1 MGQSEIE
8 KITAAIMA
16 DKQNQAYT
24 LQHIKPLFYVSPT
37 AKILV
42 VGQAPGIRAQ
52 NTQKMWNDPSG
63 QRLRSWMNISDEVF
77 YNSGKIAIL
86 PLDFYYPGKKKSGDL
101 PPRKGFAAKWH
112 PKLWH
117 FLPQVELTLLVGS
130 YAQRFY
136 LHQPSSARLTATV
149 KNYQQ
154 YLPKY
159 LPLVHPSPL
168 NYGWIKK
175 NPWFAEQVLPRLQKR
190 IAELIK

>member
-1 MGQSEIE
+1 MEQSEIA

-16 DKQNQAYT
+16 DKQNQTYT
-24 LQHIKPLFYVSPT
+24 LQQIKPLFYVSPA

-63 QRLRSWMNISDEVF
+63 QRLRSWMNISDKVF

-86 PLDFYYPGKKKSGDL
+86 PLDFYYPGKGKSGDL

-112 PKLWH
+112 PKLWR
-117 FLPQVELTLLVGS
+117 FLPQVKLTLLVGS

-136 LHQPSSARLTATV
+136 LHQSSSARLTATV
-149 KNYQQ
+149 KAYQH

-168 NYGWIKK
+168 NYGWIKR
-175 NPWFAEQVLPRLQKR
+175 NPWFEKQVLPDLQKR
-190 IAELIK
+190 VAELIK